1 LQLGT
6 VDLLFPVDVTPRNGF
21 ELVHG
26 FSYEFRN
33 IQCLQYSVTQ
43 NSCSPIHHQIN
54 LIFQHSHNITTPHSF
69 PLPTIICYFLYSVP
83 GAHGLKAQSSLETYK
98 PHGQYSQNNS
108 IDDRSSPFHMEHK
121 SYVTDDSEGHN
132 AASLFIENCQEHQA
146 QDSYLY
152 IFLDIFSF
160 PLTTSDRCLD
170 TLPTVATRVIWE
182 SL

>member
-1 LQLGT
+1 
-6 VDLLFPVDVTPRNGF
+6 
-21 ELVHG
+21 VHG

-33 IQCLQYSVTQ
+33 IQCLQYSATQ

-54 LIFQHSHNITTPHSF
+54 LISQHSYNITTPHSF

-98 PHGQYSQNNS
+98 THGQYSQNNS
-108 IDDRSSPFHMEHK
+108 VDDRSSPFHMEHK
-121 SYVTDDSEGHN
+121 SYVTDDSESHN
-132 AASLFIENCQEHQA
+132 AAPLFIENCQEHQV

-160 PLTTSDRCLD
+160 PLTTSNGWLD
-170 TLPTVATRVIWE
+170 TLPMVATRVIWE
-182 SL
+182 PL

>member
-1 LQLGT
+1 MMHLPTIPTGHIIFSTQHAIHST
-6 VDLLFPVDVTPRNGF
+6 TADLWETTAVTPRNGF

-98 PHGQYSQNNS
+98 PHGHILKITQLMTDHPHSTWNTS
-108 IDDRSSPFHMEHK
+108 HMLQMTQK
-121 SYVTDDSEGHN
+121 VTMQH
-132 AASLFIENCQEHQA
+132 H
-146 QDSYLY
+146 YL
-152 IFLDIFSF
+152 
-160 PLTTSDRCLD
+160 
-170 TLPTVATRVIWE
+170 
-182 SL
+182 